1 MKVRGVVEGKT
12 IVLDSAAGLTDGKMV
27 EVEVRTVDDEDR
39 TADRSNGNDDGWTFM
54 RLSSDRF
61 ESLSEKDLSEVKI
74 TVTVVDADD

>member
-1 MKVRGVVEGKT
+1 MKVRGVVKGKT

-39 TADRSNGNDDGWTFM
+39 TADRSNGNDDGWIFM

>member
-1 MKVRGVVEGKT
+1 MKVRGVVKGKT

-54 RLSSDRF
+54 RLSLDRF

>member
-1 MKVRGVVEGKT
+1 MKVRGVVKGKT
-12 IVLDSAAGLTDGKMV
+12 IVLDSAAGLADGKMV

>member
-1 MKVRGVVEGKT
+1 MKVRGVVRGKT

>member
-1 MKVRGVVEGKT
+1 MKVRGVVNGKT

>member
-1 MKVRGVVEGKT
+1 MKVRGVVKGKT
-12 IVLDSAAGLTDGKMV
+12 IVLDSAAGLTDGQMV
-27 EVEVRTVDDEDR
+27 EVEVRTVDVEDR

-61 ESLSEKDLSEVKI
+61 ESLTEKDLSEVKI

>member
-1 MKVRGVVEGKT
+1 MKVRGVVKGKT

>member
-1 MKVRGVVEGKT
+1 MKVRGVVKGKT

-61 ESLSEKDLSEVKI
+61 ESLSEKDLSEVNI

>member
-1 MKVRGVVEGKT
+1 MKVRGVVKGKT

-74 TVTVVDADD
+74 TVTVVNADD

>member
-1 MKVRGVVEGKT
+1 MKVRGVVKGKT

-39 TADRSNGNDDGWTFM
+39 TADKSNGNDDGWTFM

>member
-1 MKVRGVVEGKT
+1 MKVRGVVKGKT
-12 IVLDSAAGLTDGKMV
+12 IVLDSAAGLTDGKVV

>member
-1 MKVRGVVEGKT
+1 MKVRGVVKGKT
-12 IVLDSAAGLTDGKMV
+12 IVLDSAAGLTDGQMV

>member
-1 MKVRGVVEGKT
+1 MKVRGVVKGKT
-12 IVLDSAAGLTDGKMV
+12 IELDSAAGLTDGKMV